1 LTGQRCQEKNAAS
14 AKYFSLDFLK
24 RSSYDAAMSKKS
36 EAAKFL
42 GRLGGLKGGKARAM
56 KLTAEE
62 RSAIA
67 RKGAEIRWG
76 KPQKPAIIGTG
87 PAKEQ

>member
-1 LTGQRCQEKNAAS
+1 M
-14 AKYFSLDFLK
+14 LDFLK
-24 RSSYDAAMSKKS
+24 RSSYYTAMSKKS

-42 GRLGGLKGGKARAM
+42 GRLGGLKGGKARAK

-67 RKGAEIRWG
+67 RKGAETRWG
-76 KPQKPAIIGTG
+76 KPQKAAIIETG
-87 PAKEQ
+87 LTRDR

>member
-1 LTGQRCQEKNAAS
+1 
-14 AKYFSLDFLK
+14 
-24 RSSYDAAMSKKS
+24 MSKKS

-42 GRLGGLKGGKARAM
+42 GRLGGLKGGKARAK

-67 RKGAEIRWG
+67 LKGAETRWG
-76 KPQKPAIIGTG
+76 KSQKAAIIETG
-87 PAKEQ
+87 PTRER